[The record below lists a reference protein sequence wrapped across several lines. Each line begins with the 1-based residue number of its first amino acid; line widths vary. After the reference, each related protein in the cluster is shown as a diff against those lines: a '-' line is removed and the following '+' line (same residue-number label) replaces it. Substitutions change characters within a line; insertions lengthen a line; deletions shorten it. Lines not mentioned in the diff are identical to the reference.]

1 MKPALFITGAGG
13 FLGNHLLEKLDYS
26 NYRAVYC
33 LELRRE
39 LVLLPDNIPAETIVK
54 VIEGNLLNPA
64 SYETFLEGT
73 DSVLHLAALTGKA
86 DPRDYFKVNTYAT
99 MLLLDRC
106 KQAGVKNFLFVSS
119 IAVAFKNKYRYFYA
133 HSKEEAEN
141 YIKGSGLAFTILRP
155 TMLMG
160 KNSPVFT
167 GLAQLAGLPVIPMF
181 GRGDIEI
188 QPIHVEDMA
197 RAIAR
202 VDADNRYNGEILEI
216 GGPDIITLKEFMKKI
231 PAARGKKVPPMLRL
245 PMGLTVFG
253 LSILE
258 RLVYSL
264 LPLTVGQLATFRND
278 GIAASNSLVKK
289 LTPMMKGLD
298 EIIDDSL
305 KQDKLPDIPKHLAR
319 ECRVFC
325 RYLVKQKPT
334 GYVLEKYEQ
343 LHQKLDM
350 EPVDFH
356 DSLLLKLASR
366 TPLLTRSADAYSR
379 FFRSNSI
386 VRKKLAYLMAVLD
399 VSPPFF
405 RYYDTSGGG
414 GKLGFL
420 VKAGL
425 LGLGLFFHL
434 LLTTPFL
441 LPLQVLAKLTGKK
454 TEAEARS
461 GSNNG

>member
-1 MKPALFITGAGG
+1 MKPTLFITGAGG

-26 NYRAVYC
+26 KYHAVYC

-39 LVLLPDNIPAETIVK
+39 LVQLPDNIPAGTTVK
-54 VIEGNLLNPA
+54 VIEGNLLDPP
-64 SYETFLEGT
+64 SYESFLEGV

-86 DPRDYFKVNTYAT
+86 DPKVYVKVNAYAT

-141 YIKGSGLAFTILRP
+141 YVKGSGLNFTILRP

-160 KNSPVFT
+160 KGSPVFT

-197 RAIAR
+197 KAIAR
-202 VDADNRYNGEILEI
+202 IDSDNRYNGETLEL
-216 GGPDIITLKEFMKKI
+216 GGPDIITIKEFMKKI
-231 PAARGKKVPPMLRL
+231 PAARGKKVPPVLRL

-258 RLVYSL
+258 RVVYGF
-264 LPLTVGQLATFRND
+264 LPLTVGQLASFRND
-278 GIAASNSLVKK
+278 GIAQSNSLAKK
-289 LTPMMKGLD
+289 LSPMMKGLD
-298 EIIDDSL
+298 EIIKDSL
-305 KQDKLPDIPKHLAR
+305 RQDQPPDIPKPLAR

-334 GYVLEKYEQ
+334 HYVLEKYEQ
-343 LHQKLDM
+343 LHKKLDM
-350 EPVDFH
+350 EPADFH

-379 FFRSNSI
+379 FFRSNSL

-399 VSPPFF
+399 VSPPYF
-405 RYYDTSGGG
+405 RYYDSAGVG

-425 LGLGLFFHL
+425 LGMGLFFHL
-434 LLTTPFL
+434 LFTTPFL

-454 TEAEARS
+454 SEAEVS
-461 GSNNG
+461 E

>member
-1 MKPALFITGAGG
+1 MKPSLLITGAGG
-13 FLGNHLLEKLDYS
+13 FLGNRLLEKLDYS
-26 NYRAVYC
+26 KYRTVYC

-39 LVLLPDNIPAETIVK
+39 LVQLPDNIPADTRVK
-54 VIEGNLLNPA
+54 VIEGNLLDPS
-64 SYETFLEGT
+64 SYESFLEDT
-73 DSVLHLAALTGKA
+73 ETVMHLAALTGKA
-86 DPRDYFKVNTYAT
+86 DPKDYFKINAYAT

-106 KQAGVKNFLFVSS
+106 KQAGVKNFLLISS
-119 IAVAFKNKYRYFYA
+119 IAVAFKNTYRYFYA

-141 YIKGSGLAFTILRP
+141 YTKGSGLAFTILRP

-160 KNSPVFT
+160 NGSPVFT

-197 RAIAR
+197 KAIIR
-202 VDADNRYNGEILEI
+202 IDAENRYNGETLEM
-216 GGPDIITLKEFMKKI
+216 GGPDIITIKDFMKKI
-231 PAARGKKVPPMLRL
+231 PAARGNKVPPVFRL

-258 RLVYSL
+258 RVVYGL
-264 LPLTVGQLATFRND
+264 LPITVGQLASFRND
-278 GIAASNSLVKK
+278 GTAESNSLFKK
-289 LTPMMKGLD
+289 LSPMMKGLD
-298 EIIDDSL
+298 EIIKDSL
-305 KQDKLPDIPKHLAR
+305 RQAPPPDIPKHLSS

-325 RYLVKQKPT
+325 RYLVKQKPNH
-334 GYVLEKYEQ
+334 YVLEKYQQ
-343 LHQKLDM
+343 LHQTLDM

-356 DSLLLKLASR
+356 DAILLKLAGL

-379 FFRSNSI
+379 FFRSNSTI
-386 VRKKLAYLMAVLD
+386 RKKLAYLMAVLD
-399 VSPPFF
+399 VSPPYF
-405 RYYDTSGGG
+405 RYYDSAGIG
-414 GKLGFL
+414 GKFGFL
-420 VKAGL
+420 VKGGL

-454 TEAEARS
+454 TETEV
-461 GSNNG
+461 ND